1 MLPLSQVQSFNVIQT
16 YSLQMEPLVIGLQ
29 HTIGLRKI
37 YSVDEEDTELGTEWV
52 AFAAFLFHCRS
63 LLLPS
68 PVSSSPSATCR
79 LFPLLLQ
86 CLKR

>member
-37 YSVDEEDTELGTEWV
+37 YSVDEEDTELGTGWV

-63 LLLPS
+63 LLLLPLS
-68 PVSSSPSATCR
+68 VVPQVPPAGSFLCSCSA
-79 LFPLLLQ
+79 
-86 CLKR
+86 